1 MKTREEGSGDPATDI
16 EMLLN
21 LPPISAS
28 INRDAKCQPRW
39 IMAKGEA
46 DEQLNGDIKARGLS
60 CPSSRIEYLLY
71 HID

>member
-1 MKTREEGSGDPATDI
+1 MG
-16 EMLLN
+16 
-21 LPPISAS
+21 
-28 INRDAKCQPRW
+28 
-39 IMAKGEA
+39 KGEA